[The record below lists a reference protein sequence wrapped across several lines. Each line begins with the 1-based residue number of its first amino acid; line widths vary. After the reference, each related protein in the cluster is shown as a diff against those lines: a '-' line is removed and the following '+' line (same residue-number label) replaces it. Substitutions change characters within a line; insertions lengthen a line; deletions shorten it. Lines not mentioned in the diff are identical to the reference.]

1 MPREPLDRARAAIRD
16 ALRLARAD
24 RELARMGEDRITARP
39 AASSKPPAAAKSN
52 GEKPLDKAKTPLP
65 AHVQ

>member
-1 MPREPLDRARAAIRD
+1 M
-16 ALRLARAD
+16 
-24 RELARMGEDRITARP
+24 
-39 AASSKPPAAAKSN
+39 SNKPPAAAKSN